1 VTTTRFINVLAI
13 PAEASPARQGPDY
26 RRPRHSCLSIAARR
40 KAKTRP
46 DPSLTPGSTDP
57 KSFGGG
63 SFFEKLHR
71 IADGHDRLRLI
82 VRDFN
87 AELFL
92 KSHDKLNRVERIG
105 AKVVN
110 EIGVIDHLVGFN
122 AQMLDNNLLYA
133 LSDIAHFVR
142 PHTGGA
148 RGPAFD

>member
-1 VTTTRFINVLAI
+1 MSSPFPPGQA
-13 PAEASPARQGPDY
+13 PARQGPDY
-26 RRPRHSCLSIAARR
+26 RRPRHSRISIAARGR
-40 KAKTRP
+40 TRP
-46 DPSLTPGSTDP
+46 GVFITLASTNP
-57 KSFGGG
+57 KSFGRG

-71 IADGHDRLRLI
+71 IADGHDRLSLI
-82 VRDFN
+82 IRDFD

-122 AQMLDNNLLYA
+122 AEMLDNDLLYA

-142 PHTGGA
+142 PYTGGA